1 MHDSISK
8 VLAFHSLFFFLLDKG
23 RQLSFISR
31 FLLQK
36 ISVLLL
42 LIYCVVPFLDV
53 DYIKLFFAIL
63 ACEFSGVLTEVHV

>member
-8 VLAFHSLFFFLLDKG
+8 VLAFHSLFFFFWIRAANFRL
-23 RQLSFISR
+23 SR

-36 ISVLLL
+36 ISALLL